1 MPKFLYAA
9 SIQSVHMY
17 ELADL
22 RKMRTMLGMT
32 QSQLASLTGVSQ
44 SLIAKI
50 ESGKVDPSYTRAKK
64 MFEVL
69 ESFQKKSGRRAADL
83 MVRNVITAPHD
94 WPVSEAVKVM
104 HRRAISQLPITKDG
118 EVVGSLSE
126 KNLVEKIA
134 GGDGVE
140 DVLKKKVGDIMGEP
154 FPTVGEDA
162 PLDMVAKMLNYY
174 GAVLVYKD
182 GDMVGIVTRSDLLKK
197 RG

>member
-1 MPKFLYAA
+1 
-9 SIQSVHMY
+9 MY